1 MTWAPTPRIH
11 DTFTSVFPHALSF
24 GDILMGSN
32 EPIRFEPAE
41 IRARLKTPAV
51 QEYYYRAGI
60 DIESLLAPYLDR
72 VPRIIGPSDRP
83 PRPDLNEDL
92 FPRDEFGVPYRQ
104 PWSRLFEPRI
114 TADDTDRSGIILSN
128 VAELQ
133 QRSQRSS
140 GPGSQ
145 RVVAWRAS
153 CAGGD
158 TRHYGPAACS
168 LRVVRVILA
177 EIPATRR

>member
-11 DTFTSVFPHALSF
+11 DTFTAVFPHALSF

-41 IRARLKTPAV
+41 IRARLKAPAV

-60 DIESLLAPYLDR
+60 DIASLLAPYLDR

-92 FPRDEFGVPYRQ
+92 FPRDEFGVPL
-104 PWSRLFEPRI
+104 P
-114 TADDTDRSGIILSN
+114 TAIVTASLSHGSHGRHGSVWDHSSN
-128 VAELQ
+128 VAEVQ

-140 GPGSQ
+140 GPVNAWS
-145 RVVAWRAS
+145 RWRAS
-153 CAGGD
+153 SRRRG
-158 TRHYGPAACS
+158 T
-168 LRVVRVILA
+168 RVI
-177 EIPATRR
+177 PARLRAQSVSSV